1 MKRPA
6 FQFYPADWRKD
17 SALQSC
23 SIAAQGLWINMMC
36 IAHECDP
43 YGHLSVNGKPMLPER
58 LSRLVGLPTKECC
71 RYLKELED
79 AGVYSVAENGSI
91 YSRRMVNDERLR
103 TVRADAG
110 RLGGNPS
117 LLGKKV
123 NQKDNQTPKQT
134 PTPSSSS
141 SSSSSAKEKA
151 SAFALPDWVPAEPWK
166 AWLEVRKR
174 MKAPNTDY
182 ALGCAVK
189 DLERLRDAGDDPQ
202 AVLDRS
208 TSRGWRGLFPLNGT
222 GSNAMPDYSALYDK
236 LGVPHDAR

>member
-1 MKRPA
+1 MLEDGCYNRLLDVYYTREKPLPHDEAAVCRLVRAISKEEKRA
-6 FQFYPADWRKD
+6 VIMLLKEFFSMSDAGWHNKRADEE
-17 SALQSC
+17 
-23 SIAAQGLWINMMC
+23 IAKYQAKADANR
-36 IAHECDP
+36 
-43 YGHLSVNGKPMLPER
+43 SNGKAGGRPKRTQEKPSGFPVGSDSQTQNNLNQNQEPEP
-58 LSRLVGLPTKECC
+58 LTK
-71 RYLKELED
+71 
-79 AGVYSVAENGSI
+79 
-91 YSRRMVNDERLR
+91 
-103 TVRADAG
+103 T
-110 RLGGNPS
+110 
-117 LLGKKV
+117 
-123 NQKDNQTPKQT
+123 
-134 PTPSSSS
+134 
-141 SSSSSAKEKA
+141 KEKA